1 MNAAQL
7 AKTTNGKVEELD
19 VLVVGA
25 GFAGLYQLD
34 HLRRLGYNVKVFEA
48 GSDIGG
54 IWYWNCYP
62 VARVDSYGPLY
73 QFSSEEL
80 WRDWNYSE
88 LYPSWEELRAYFH
101 HVDKKLGL
109 SRDIRFDTRV
119 TGAEFDTDRDQWV
132 VHASDGSVT
141 RAQFFVLCTGLSA
154 KPYIPAI
161 AGLKDFRGIC
171 HHTSLWPQE
180 GVDFKGKR
188 VGVIGTGASGV
199 QVIESPIERMTPTGA
214 KMKDREIELDILV
227 LATGFD
233 FLTGGLTSIGIRGTN
248 GQTLREKW
256 SAGARAHLGMASAHF
271 PNLLYIYGPQSPSA
285 FCNGPTCA
293 ELQGDFA
300 VACIE
305 HMRRNNLRRIEATPE
320 AEEAWRDH
328 VAELANQTLF
338 PRAQSW
344 YMGANIPGK
353 KREMLVYPGGL
364 PLYLQKCKQSAD
376 AGYAGFVLS

>member
-1 MNAAQL
+1 MNGTQL
-7 AKTTNGKVEELD
+7 ARTTNGKAAEELD

-62 VARVDSYGPLY
+62 GARVDSYGPLY
-73 QFSSEEL
+73 QFSNEEL

-161 AGLKDFRGIC
+161 AGLNDFRGIC

-180 GVDFKGKR
+180 GMNRSEERR
-188 VGVIGTGASGV
+188 VGK
-199 QVIESPIERMTPTGA
+199 E
-214 KMKDREIELDILV
+214 
-227 LATGFD
+227 
-233 FLTGGLTSIGIRGTN
+233 
-248 GQTLREKW
+248 
-256 SAGARAHLGMASAHF
+256 
-271 PNLLYIYGPQSPSA
+271 
-285 FCNGPTCA
+285 C
-293 ELQGDFA
+293 
-300 VACIE
+300 
-305 HMRRNNLRRIEATPE
+305 
-320 AEEAWRDH
+320 
-328 VAELANQTLF
+328 
-338 PRAQSW
+338 
-344 YMGANIPGK
+344 
-353 KREMLVYPGGL
+353 
-364 PLYLQKCKQSAD
+364 
-376 AGYAGFVLS
+376 